1 MEFIPGDLFAY
12 QDEYQC
18 RRGLSKLGLVLN
30 VMGKIH
36 DDIDDICLSVYVGGK
51 VTEEWSSFLVK
62 LQCL

>member
-1 MEFIPGDLFAY
+1 MNFSTGDLFAY
-12 QDEYQC
+12 QDEYEC
-18 RRGLSKLGLVLN
+18 RRGLAQFGLVLD

-36 DDIDDICLSVYVGGK
+36 HDIDDICLTVYVGGQ